1 LISFKTLD
9 TIKLVT
15 FLFQRRLLMST
26 QQTLRFDVT
35 AKVQNGNTVYEA
47 VARIPGFRPTA
58 VEKIENG
65 CTQFS
70 TRSAITVGCNNRA
83 VSLGMTPV
91 IKYAVP
97 ASTPAKAST
106 TTTTTPVQR
115 SKAKA
120 RKSRPAA
127 TRS

>member
-1 LISFKTLD
+1 
-9 TIKLVT
+9 
-15 FLFQRRLLMST
+15 MST

-70 TRSAITVGCNNRA
+70 TRSAITAGCNNRA

-106 TTTTTPVQR
+106 TTPVQL

-127 TRS
+127 TRR